1 MGKLTYVNRKI
12 AGVKL
17 AQSIQR
23 DIQKRIP
30 KIGEEKKLAAVQR
43 DPIVELDATGR
54 QLGEEGIAIV
64 CDALYEL
71 AETKLS
77 RIEELSFSGND
88 LTASSLRHLS
98 RAISVCPDLRDIDIS
113 HNNIRI
119 ASAEDL
125 QNWIGFLESFASL
138 KCVRRL
144 EISHNPL
151 GDFAVEVLFQVYA
164 LEQAIFIPYDFGYAG
179 KANAV
184 DELTDV
190 NYSVEGFDIRSS
202 GGHLYLASHSSQ
214 LSDLENM
221 TDAARKTS
229 IGTTSSGQSGFL
241 SSSPPSS
248 LDAARDP
255 ADIHGLRGIP
265 YIVLSNIGATDL
277 SAMWMSYII
286 PEHPLPSD
294 LHPHL
299 PPLKEGPFAATLR
312 KYDGLSN
319 CRGIVMTENPLITA
333 LGLTVLREAEER
345 RDEDAATVE
354 ELMTNGQGRR
364 RSSVV
369 SDTGCDEGRREN
381 RRNSIQERDDS
392 FHVSSFSSKSRKALN
407 DSRYSL
413 DRSRARIQLNV
424 LKAQGVK
431 ASLLWRRVMRLVVVS
446 RAILVDY
453 TGPIVIDG
461 FEPTLKVEQNGSQR
475 TSVDCTFKLE
485 NSPQVSPTAKDP
497 LCGKFKDL
505 TLKAKHLGSRE
516 YRDPQLPGEL
526 PAHIWMEIIL
536 LAEDN
541 DDLTSRNQRLN
552 IFHWARSR
560 VSLAAGLEHLSEA
573 TETQIRRVIGK
584 SNLVLQMGATIF
596 TLVVSTT

>member
-43 DPIVELDATGR
+43 DPVVELDATGR

-71 AETKLS
+71 AETGLS
-77 RIEELSFSGND
+77 RIEELNFSGND
-88 LTASSLRHLS
+88 LTASSLYHLR
-98 RAISVCPDLRDIDIS
+98 RAIAVSPDLRDLDIS
-113 HNNIRI
+113 NNNIKI
-119 ASAEDL
+119 ASVQDL
-125 QNWIGFLESFASL
+125 ENWVGFLEAFANL

-151 GDFAVEVLFQVYA
+151 GDFAVEAFFQVYA
-164 LEQAIFIPYDFGYAG
+164 LERAIFIPYDFSAG
-179 KANAV
+179 KSNAV

-190 NYSVEGFDIRSS
+190 NYTVEGFDIKSS
-202 GGHLYLASHSSQ
+202 GGHLYLAPHNNQTSDPEIIAESS
-214 LSDLENM
+214 
-221 TDAARKTS
+221 RKAS
-229 IGTTSSGQSGFL
+229 IGTVGSGNV

-248 LDAARDP
+248 LDAVHDP

-265 YIVLSNIGATDL
+265 YVVMSDIGATDL
-277 SAMWMSYII
+277 SAMWMSYVI

-312 KYDGLSN
+312 KYDSLSG
-319 CRGIVMTENPLITA
+319 CRGIVLTENPLITA

-354 ELMTNGQGRR
+354 ELLTNGQSRR
-364 RSSVV
+364 RSSLV
-369 SDTGCDEGRREN
+369 SDMGCDEGRREN

-392 FHVSSFSSKSRKALN
+392 FNNSSFLSKSRKALN

-424 LKAQGVK
+424 LKAQGVQ
-431 ASLLWRRVMRLVVVS
+431 ASLLWKRVMRLVVVS
-446 RAILVDY
+446 RAVLVDY
-453 TGPIVIDG
+453 MGPITIDG
-461 FEPTLKVEQNGSQR
+461 FEPALKIEVKGSPR
-475 TSVDCTFKLE
+475 TSVDGTFKLE
-485 NSPQVSPTAKDP
+485 NSPAVSPTTKEPICAKMKGLKLDP
-497 LCGKFKDL
+497 KPSESKV
-505 TLKAKHLGSRE
+505 
-516 YRDPQLPGEL
+516 YRDSQLPGKL
-526 PAHIWMEIIL
+526 PVEIWMKIIL
-536 LAEDN
+536 LAEDG
-541 DDLTSRNQRLN
+541 DGLTSRNQRLN
-552 IFHWARSR
+552 IFHWSRSR
-560 VSLAAGLEHLSEA
+560 VSLATGLEHLSEA

-584 SNLVLQMGATIF
+584 VKGLTYEL
-596 TLVVSTT
+596 

>member
-43 DPIVELDATGR
+43 DPVVELDATGR
-54 QLGEEGIAIV
+54 QLGEDGIAIV

-71 AETKLS
+71 AETGLS
-77 RIEELSFSGND
+77 RIEELNFSGNE
-88 LTASSLRHLS
+88 LTASSLRHLR
-98 RAISVCPDLRDIDIS
+98 RAVSVCPDLRDLDIS
-113 HNNIRI
+113 NNNI
-119 ASAEDL
+119 SLDTVEDL
-125 QNWIGFLESFASL
+125 ENWVGFLESFVNL

-151 GDFAVEVLFQVYA
+151 GDFAVEAFFQVYA
-164 LEQAIFIPYDFGYAG
+164 LEHPIFIPYDFGNAR
-179 KANAV
+179 KSNAV

-202 GGHLYLASHSSQ
+202 GGHLYLAPHNTQ
-214 LSDLENM
+214 ASDLDNIAESS
-221 TDAARKTS
+221 RKAS
-229 IGTTSSGQSGFL
+229 IGTIGSSHL

-248 LDAARDP
+248 LDAPRDP

-265 YIVLSNIGATDL
+265 YVVMSNIGATDL
-277 SAMWMSYII
+277 SAMWMSYVI

-312 KYDGLSN
+312 KYDSLTS
-319 CRGIVMTENPLITA
+319 CRGIVMTENPLVTA
-333 LGLTVLREAEER
+333 LGLTVLKEAEER
-345 RDEDAATVE
+345 RDEDAATIE

-381 RRNSIQERDDS
+381 RRNSIQDRDDS
-392 FHVSSFSSKSRKALN
+392 FSASSFPSKSRKALN

-431 ASLLWRRVMRLVVVS
+431 ASLLWKRVMRLVVVS

-453 TGPIVIDG
+453 AGPIVIDG
-461 FEPTLKVEQNGSQR
+461 YEPTLKIEPKNSQR
-475 TSVDCTFKLE
+475 TSVDSTFKLE
-485 NSPQVSPTAKDP
+485 NSPAVSPAAKESINAKLKGLKLDP
-497 LCGKFKDL
+497 KLSESKL
-505 TLKAKHLGSRE
+505 
-516 YRDPQLPGEL
+516 YQDPQLPGKL
-526 PAHIWMEIIL
+526 PADIWMKIIVQ
-536 LAEDN
+536 AEDN
-541 DDLTSRNQRLN
+541 DGVTSRNQRLN
-552 IFHWARSR
+552 IFHWSRSR
-560 VSLAAGLEHLSEA
+560 VSLATGLEHLSEA

-584 SNLVLQMGATIF
+584 VKGLTYEL
-596 TLVVSTT
+596 

>member
-30 KIGEEKKLAAVQR
+30 KVGEDKKLAAVQR
-43 DPIVELDATGR
+43 DPVVELDATGR
-54 QLGEEGIAIV
+54 QLGEDGIAIV

-71 AETKLS
+71 AETGLS
-77 RIEELSFSGND
+77 RIEELNFSGNE
-88 LTASSLRHLS
+88 LTASSLRHLR
-98 RAISVCPDLRDIDIS
+98 RAISACPDLRDLDIS
-113 HNNIRI
+113 SNNISI
-119 ASAEDL
+119 ASVEDL
-125 QNWIGFLESFASL
+125 EDWVGFLESFVNL

-144 EISHNPL
+144 ELSHNPL
-151 GDFAVEVLFQVYA
+151 GDFAVETFFQVYA
-164 LEQAIFIPYDFGYAG
+164 LERAIFIPYDFGSAG
-179 KANAV
+179 KSNAV

-202 GGHLYLASHSSQ
+202 GGHLYLATHNTQ
-214 LSDLENM
+214 ASDLENI
-221 TDAARKTS
+221 AESSRKAS
-229 IGTTSSGQSGFL
+229 IGTTGSGHL

-248 LDAARDP
+248 LDAPRDP

-265 YIVLSNIGATDL
+265 YIVMSNIGATDL

-299 PPLKEGPFAATLR
+299 PPLKEGLFAATLR
-312 KYDGLSN
+312 KYDSLTS
-319 CRGIVMTENPLITA
+319 CRGIIMTENPSITA
-333 LGLTVLREAEER
+333 LGLTVLKEAEER
-345 RDEDAATVE
+345 RDEDAANIE

-364 RSSVV
+364 RSSVA
-369 SDTGCDEGRREN
+369 SDTGCDEGRRDN
-381 RRNSIQERDDS
+381 RRNSIQDRDDAS
-392 FHVSSFSSKSRKALN
+392 AASSIPSKSRKALN

-431 ASLLWRRVMRLVVVS
+431 ASLLWKRVMRLVVVS

-453 TGPIVIDG
+453 KGPIVIDG
-461 FEPTLKVEQNGSQR
+461 SEPTLKIEPKSSQR
-475 TSVDCTFKLE
+475 TSVDGTVKLE
-485 NSPQVSPTAKDP
+485 NSPAVSPTTKEPVSGKLKGLELAPKLSKSKLYQDP
-497 LCGKFKDL
+497 
-505 TLKAKHLGSRE
+505 E
-516 YRDPQLPGEL
+516 LPGRL
-526 PAHIWMEIIL
+526 PAEVWMRIIL
-536 LAEDN
+536 LAED
-541 DDLTSRNQRLN
+541 DDAMTSRNQRLN
-552 IFHWARSR
+552 IFHWSRSR
-560 VSLAAGLEHLSEA
+560 VSLATGLEHLSES

-584 SNLVLQMGATIF
+584 VKGLTYEL
-596 TLVVSTT
+596 